1 MMSGD
6 NIKLESIVL
15 DEDLIKDDNVF
26 SQMREMVDRVVPYDK
41 CNDGMDMSGISQ
53 MVSMDQPKVVYLIP
67 TLIKSTKNV
76 HHVIALEV
84 TTYFVC

>member
-1 MMSGD
+1 
-6 NIKLESIVL
+6 
-15 DEDLIKDDNVF
+15 
-26 SQMREMVDRVVPYDK
+26 
-41 CNDGMDMSGISQ
+41 